1 MRVPEQEARSGEPAE
16 QGAALARFRTRL
28 ALDRTMLAWVR
39 TALSMVGFGFG
50 MVAFFRTLQ
59 QVNPREATQRLHELA
74 IAFGLA
80 LLVLG
85 VVTLALAGASHWRSL
100 RALQRGASPGVGKWP
115 LSLALGL
122 LVAILGV
129 VGLAL
134 LFSY

>member
-1 MRVPEQEARSGEPAE
+1 VIACRDSGFTDRS
-16 QGAALARFRTRL
+16 FN
-28 ALDRTMLAWVR
+28 
-39 TALSMVGFGFG
+39 LSRSLPGHLGD
-50 MVAFFRTLQ
+50 
-59 QVNPREATQRLHELA
+59 PREATQRLHELA

-85 VVTLALAGASHWRSL
+85 VVTLALAGASHWQSV